1 MSAISVKGSQ
11 FGYVSNISKRFGVT
25 NSLLV
30 LPIML
35 CIGFAGLYF
44 FHSGRPQFAAHVLFS
59 YVLVFYVLRQFLFES
74 LFSSNYQIFFSA
86 FNRKYLGR
94 GKLLLEGIVKPL
106 GIAAAG
112 LFIGLGQGRTFYFS
126 GLAVFAAILAILIF
140 VLRREYS
147 KVLVNEEDHLLPSD
161 EIMRMIK
168 REISGKNKDKILS
181 LISQALT
188 SDDYDLK
195 RVAIKYLEFSGNP
208 IAFEQMRKRFFEES
222 DRIKEVIANSL
233 STFDSVEARGFLRQL
248 LENPNPAIRAGA
260 LRSIGRNRLLRP
272 KNFNFRSLIFDH
284 HPLVFEEAARFLY
297 RELAIQERGIVFEKI
312 NTYRLSERIDERA
325 VAVRLIGALKLEEL
339 FSHLVADLDHPSHD
353 IWKAAVSS
361 LLAFNHDR
369 SIEALLKY
377 IDGNVERH
385 KEILIIESLGGV
397 DIKFYLKFETYLL
410 HAKKKRTAFSIIR
423 ILRLLAERHLLQK
436 GRPIKQKT
444 EVKDRLFDMAMRE
457 MEIIYTDIYRYYDL
471 RITIPLL
478 YKKIDLL
485 KDAIGEKRKH
495 FTMFVLDMLSILDNS
510 GALLHIERNFKMLS
524 EREKAN
530 IIELVE
536 AFGEKNISRFL
547 IPIMEEYSER
557 ELLKIGSPR
566 WPYRKGSLAEA
577 VRYFEALENRWINSI
592 ALYIE
597 HEALKHAA

>member
-1 MSAISVKGSQ
+1 
-11 FGYVSNISKRFGVT
+11 
-25 NSLLV
+25 
-30 LPIML
+30 
-35 CIGFAGLYF
+35 
-44 FHSGRPQFAAHVLFS
+44 
-59 YVLVFYVLRQFLFES
+59 
-74 LFSSNYQIFFSA
+74 
-86 FNRKYLGR
+86 
-94 GKLLLEGIVKPL
+94 
-106 GIAAAG
+106 
-112 LFIGLGQGRTFYFS
+112 
-126 GLAVFAAILAILIF
+126 
-140 VLRREYS
+140 
-147 KVLVNEEDHLLPSD
+147 
-161 EIMRMIK
+161 
-168 REISGKNKDKILS
+168 
-181 LISQALT
+181 
-188 SDDYDLK
+188 
-195 RVAIKYLEFSGNP
+195 
-208 IAFEQMRKRFFEES
+208 MRKRFFEES
-222 DRIKEVIANSL
+222 DRIKEIIANSL

-297 RELAIQERGIVFEKI
+297 RELAVQEQGIVFEKI

-325 VAVRLIGALKLEEL
+325 VAVRLIGALKLEAL
-339 FSHLVADLDHPSHD
+339 FNHLLADLDHPSHD

-361 LLAFNHDR
+361 LLAFNHDK

-377 IDGNVERH
+377 IDGKVERY
-385 KEILIIESLGGV
+385 KESLIIQSLGGV
-397 DIKFYLKFETYLL
+397 DLKFYLKFETYLL

-495 FTMFVLDMLSILDNS
+495 FSMFVLDMLSILDNS

-592 ALYIE
+592 ALYIGR
-597 HEALKHAA
+597 EALKHAA